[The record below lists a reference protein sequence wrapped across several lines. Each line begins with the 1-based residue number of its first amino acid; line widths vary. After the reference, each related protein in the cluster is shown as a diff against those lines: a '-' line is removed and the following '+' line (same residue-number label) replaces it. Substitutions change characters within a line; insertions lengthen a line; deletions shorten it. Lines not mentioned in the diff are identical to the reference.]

1 MKKNTS
7 VRILMTIL
15 LLCGMMALLTGCL
28 VSEGEIEETVKK
40 NTEARLKT
48 SLRDYY
54 GLKEGDY
61 QASLLEIKH
70 KGRDDD
76 RCTTWKIQ
84 AGGDSF
90 TVYVHDPTRPTES
103 VKAEDN
109 VFSDRYYDEFVD
121 CIKKMVII
129 RLGISGVLEDAPF
142 ITYAGVDF
150 GHGKM
155 IPVTLVPD
163 QFDTFLKNYEVDFL
177 SGIRMWARICY
188 DSEESFL
195 TEDKVVSLR
204 ETIPLSSFCFER
216 YAPSDMELEVCL
228 EKHDYTLYEVDGQWR
243 FRHEDGPQTP

>member
-1 MKKNTS
+1 MKKSNS

-28 VSEGEIEETVKK
+28 VSEEEMKETVKK
-40 NTEARLKT
+40 ETEARLKT
-48 SLRDYY
+48 ALRDYY
-54 GLKEGDY
+54 GLNEGDY
-61 QASLLEIKH
+61 QASVKEINTNRD
-70 KGRDDD
+70 GRGA
-76 RCTTWKIQ
+76 TWRIL
-84 AGGDSF
+84 AGESSF
-90 TVYVHDPTRPTES
+90 TVVVLDPPKPFDNPS
-103 VKAEDN
+103 MDKA

-121 CIKKMVII
+121 CIKKMVIT
-129 RLGISGVLEDAPF
+129 RLGTSGVLEDAPF

-155 IPVTLVPD
+155 IPVTLIPD
-163 QFDTFLKNYEVDFL
+163 RFDTFLKNYEVDFL

-204 ETIPLSSFCFER
+204 EMIPLSSFCFER

-228 EKHDYTLYEVDGQWR
+228 EKHDYTLYEIDGQWR